1 MSLLEA
7 AGQARRVAERTPPSR
22 AAALAFMAK
31 TWVFRAQR
39 LAGDLVQGPRRLGRG
54 EARNFPVLLAQSRT
68 PLWGDPRLAEQAM
81 QFGKVHN
88 LRRAAQALD
97 GTLLMPGAVF
107 SFWKQLGPASR
118 ARGFVAGRMLV
129 EGCLVPAAGGGLCQ
143 LSNALY
149 DVALQAGCR
158 IVERHAHS
166 RIVPG
171 SAAALGRDATVAWNY
186 VDLRFASDAPLLL
199 RVVVERDMLVVAL
212 LSSPACGGGSDSAS
226 VRTRSDG
233 EGRSGT
239 ALPTSPLR
247 LASLA
252 TSPASGGGKD
262 APHTCGTCAET
273 SCFRHEG
280 HAATTDGRTAFLV
293 DDVWPEFDAFV
304 QSARR
309 DGDVL
314 CLPLDGKRLRLP
326 RYGWRTDGFAVRSAW
341 RQTLWRSL
349 VSRRLAEQG
358 AARQSAQLRASENL
372 ARAYARA
379 LAPDVT
385 GLVVTQTLLP
395 FLWRDGVLG
404 GRRFTVLMT
413 RLPLGVLQARLDA
426 AAAKHPERK
435 TLSDFRAPSWL
446 IAAEREAL
454 AAADVMVT
462 PHAEI
467 AEIFGER
474 AVRVDWKRPDA
485 ASRAPA
491 ASRRIAFVGPT
502 VARKGA
508 YEMREAAKA
517 LDLEV
522 VLPGSELEGESFWRG
537 VRTLRPQGDWLEG
550 VAAVVQPALVEEKPR
565 RLLAALAAG
574 VPVIATKACGLPE
587 QDGLTLVAMGDAA
600 ALVATLAAHI

>member
-1 MSLLEA
+1 MSLLET
-7 AGQARRVAERTPPSR
+7 AGQARRVAERAPPSR
-22 AAALAFMAK
+22 AAALAFVAK

-39 LAGDLVQGPRRLGRG
+39 LAGDLAQGPRRLGRG
-54 EARNFPVLLAQSRT
+54 EARDFPVVLAESRT
-68 PLWGDPRLAEQAM
+68 PLWGDPRLAERAM

-97 GTLLMPGAVF
+97 GTLLAPGAVF

-186 VDLRFASDAPLLL
+186 VDLRFASDVPLLL
-199 RVVVERDMLVVAL
+199 RVAVERDVLVVGVMAKN
-212 LSSPACGGGSDSAS
+212 SSPACGGGPERSEGGGRKSESFDFPPPAS
-226 VRTRSDG
+226 SLRS
-233 EGRSGT
+233 S
-239 ALPTSPLR
+239 S
-247 LASLA
+247 
-252 TSPASGGGKD
+252 TSPASGGGVG
-262 APHTCGTCAET
+262 TCGTCTET

-280 HAATTDGRTAFLV
+280 HAAATDGRTAFLV

-314 CLPLDGKRLRLP
+314 CLPFDGKRLRLP

-358 AARQSAQLRASENL
+358 AARQSAQLQACEAL
-372 ARAYARA
+372 ARAYAKA

-395 FLWRDGVLG
+395 FLWRDGHLG
-404 GRRFTVLMT
+404 GRLFTVLMT
-413 RLPLGVLQARLDA
+413 RLPLGVLQTRLDA

-446 IAAEREAL
+446 TAAECEAL
-454 AAADVMVT
+454 AAADAVVT

-467 AEIFGER
+467 AEFFGER
-474 AVRVDWKRPDA
+474 ATRLAWKKPDA
-485 ASRAPA
+485 VSRAPA

-508 YEMREAAKA
+508 YEVREAAKA

-522 VLPGSELEGESFWRG
+522 ALLGSELEGEGFWQG
-537 VRTLRPQGDWLEG
+537 VRTLRPQGDWLSG

-565 RLLAALAAG
+565 RLMAALAAG

-600 ALVATLAAHI
+600 ALTAALAARI